1 MPRTPLNKEDLTTM
15 DKPILDPS
23 DTPAH
28 QASGPGRQD
37 GPGGKPGKR
46 SRRRV
51 LLWGTALVGAALIA
65 AAFLRPHTHTSGGS
79 GRHGTDADVQPVA
92 VATVRPGDMPIELTE
107 LGTVVPIT
115 NVTVQPR
122 VDGYLMQVL
131 FTEGQHVKKGDL
143 LALIDTRP
151 YDVALAQYEGQLASD
166 VAQLQQ
172 ARIDNARYQ
181 RLVNQNSIA
190 AQTAVDQQYKV
201 AQLEGT
207 VKVDQAQVDNEKLQI
222 IYCHVIAPVD
232 GRVGIRQ
239 VDMGNYVTAGQTN
252 GLVILTQM
260 QPISVIFTLPETELG
275 AVADRLRTGI
285 ALPVEAWD
293 STNTRK
299 ISVGAVTVLDS
310 QIDTST
316 GTVRMRAIFANQDE
330 TLFPNQFVNA
340 HLLVNTEHN
349 VLLVPTNA
357 VQTGPNGPFTYVV
370 KPDST
375 VEIRDIKTGA
385 THGDVVVATSGLK
398 SGETVVTD
406 GTDHLHAGSKVTIP
420 TASDNQAEPSSDG
433 KPAAQRSH
441 HHRGAGQGG
450 GGATGDGGNTGGQ
463 GQP

>member
-1 MPRTPLNKEDLTTM
+1 MLTLPPKPLTRHDAPDANWIEEDPTTM
-15 DKPILDPS
+15 DKPTRDPS
-23 DTPAH
+23 EAPAH
-28 QASGPGRQD
+28 EAAGRQG
-37 GPGGKPGKR
+37 GPRGG
-46 SRRRV
+46 SRRRL
-51 LLWGTALVGAALIA
+51 LLWGTALVGAAVIA
-65 AAFLRPHTHTSGGS
+65 AAFLRPHTHTTGGS
-79 GRHGTDADVQPVA
+79 GRHGHQAVGDAQPVA
-92 VATVRPGDMPIELTE
+92 VATVHPGDMPIELTE

-151 YDVALAQYEGQLASD
+151 YEVALAQYQGQLASD
-166 VAQLQQ
+166 IAQLQQ
-172 ARIDNARYQ
+172 ARVDNDRYQ
-181 RLVNQNSIA
+181 RLVRQNSIA
-190 AQTAVDQQYKV
+190 TQTAQDQQYKV

-207 VKVDQAQVDNEKLQI
+207 VKVDQAMVDNEKLQLV
-222 IYCHVIAPVD
+222 YCHVIAPVD

-275 AVADRLRTGI
+275 AVAERLRTGI
-285 ALPVEAWD
+285 ALPVAAWD

-299 ISVGAVTVLDS
+299 IADGTVSVLDS

-316 GTVRMRAIFANQDE
+316 GTVRLRSIFTNQDE

-340 HLLVNTEHN
+340 HLLVNTQHN

-370 KPDST
+370 KPDNT
-375 VEIRDIKTGA
+375 VEVRDIKTGA
-385 THGDVVVATSGLK
+385 THGDVVVAASGLK
-398 SGETVVTD
+398 DGDVVVTD
-406 GTDHLHAGSKVTIP
+406 GTDRLHAGSKVTIP
-420 TASDNQAEPSSDG
+420 AAADTKTGADTKAGTDNGSRSG
-433 KPAAQRSH
+433 AQGR
-441 HHRGAGQGG
+441 Q
-450 GGATGDGGNTGGQ
+450 
-463 GQP
+463 